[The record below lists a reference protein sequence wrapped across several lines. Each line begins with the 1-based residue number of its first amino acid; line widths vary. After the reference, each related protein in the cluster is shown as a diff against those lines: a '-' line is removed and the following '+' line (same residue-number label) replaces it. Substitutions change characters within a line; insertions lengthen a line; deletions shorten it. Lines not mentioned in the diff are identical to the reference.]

1 MRYFSANRGDE
12 MDERKNNLLKAI
24 VESYIQT
31 VKPIGSK
38 SLCKKFNCSSATIR
52 NEMAELERLGFIEK
66 NHISSGRIPSEAGY
80 KYYVE
85 NLMKPK
91 ELTGEDVL
99 KLQTI
104 FKNNKLELSDTINKT
119 VEIISELTNY
129 TSIILG
135 KSSSENTLKQVSIIP
150 ISENKI
156 VALVCTNKGII
167 ENKQF
172 YVENEAEVHEIVK
185 TSEIINK
192 MLIGTPIN
200 EVSERLEYE
209 VKPIISRQIKQYET
223 VYNIFQDAFNDFLN
237 KSQNVYFGGKTKIFD
252 EPEYNDAS
260 EIKKLASKFED
271 KNFIKKIEEDS
282 SDGDVKI
289 YIGEENE
296 FDPNVTII
304 KSKYRMNGEEGT
316 IAIVGPKRM
325 EYDRVVGLLN
335 YLQKELNTTDK
346 EGDES

>member
-1 MRYFSANRGDE
+1 MQV
-12 MDERKNNLLKAI
+12 DERQQKLLKSI
-24 VESYIQT
+24 VESYIKT

-38 SLCKKFNCSSATIR
+38 SLCKKFKCSSATIR
-52 NEMAELERLGFIEK
+52 NEMAILENLGFIEK

-104 FKNNKLELSDTINKT
+104 FKNNELALSDSINKT

-135 KSSSENTLKQVSIIP
+135 KSSSENTLSQVNIIP
-150 ISENKI
+150 IADNKI
-156 VALVCTNKGII
+156 VALVCTDKGIV
-167 ENKQF
+167 ENKQ
-172 YVENEAEVHEIVK
+172 YILKNDAEIKEMVK

-192 MLIGTPIN
+192 MLVGTPIN
-200 EVSERLEYE
+200 EVSKRLEFE
-209 VKPIISRQIKQYET
+209 IKPIISRQIKQYET
-223 VYNIFQDAFNDFLN
+223 VYNIFADAFNEFVH
-237 KSQNVYFGGKTKIFD
+237 KQENVYFGGKTKIFN
-252 EPEYNDAS
+252 EPEYNNAL
-260 EIKKLASKFED
+260 EIKRLASKFED
-271 KNFIKKIEEDS
+271 QNFIKRIEEEDDTS
-282 SDGDVKI
+282 GDIKV
-289 YIGEENE
+289 YIGEEND

-304 KSKYRMNGEEGT
+304 KSKYKRNGEEGT

-325 EYDRVVGLLN
+325 EYDRVVGLLE
-335 YLQKELNTTDK
+335 YLQKELN
-346 EGDES
+346 EEEE